1 MNFRQRN
8 QKQIRQHAHD
18 AAEHV
23 LADID
28 LTALNEKERDIL
40 TDITFRLLLKYFNG
54 RELELLG
61 EKYLIAEA
69 ADTLLERN
77 EEITNQLATAKAVAQ
92 IAAALGKFFID
103 HDTEAKP

>member
-1 MNFRQRN
+1 MNFRAHN
-8 QKQIRQHAHD
+8 QKRLRQHAHD

-23 LADID
+23 LAGVD
-28 LTALNEKERDIL
+28 LTAFNDKERDIL

-69 ADTLLERN
+69 SDTLLERN
-77 EEITNQLATAKAVAQ
+77 EEITNQLAMAKAVAE
-92 IAAALGKFFID
+92 IAVALGKFFIN
-103 HDTEAKP
+103 HDTEGKA

>member
-1 MNFRQRN
+1 MNFRQRD
-8 QKQIRQHAHD
+8 QKQIRKCAHN
-18 AAEHV
+18 AAEYV
-23 LADID
+23 LADVD
-28 LTALNEKERDIL
+28 LTALNDKERDIL

-69 ADTLLERN
+69 ADTILEHN
-77 EEITNQLATAKAVAQ
+77 EELTNFSAIPAAIAQ

-103 HDTEAKP
+103 HETEVKE